1 MVKKHKRSQK
11 GDGQG
16 EALSECNMQET
27 PTLLEQ
33 EEKLLLTNQL
43 GRREVFPPR
52 SSQLPS
58 EQGPALRPG
67 RNSEG

>member
-16 EALSECNMQET
+16 EALSECNMQVT

-33 EEKLLLTNQL
+33 EEKLVHS
-43 GRREVFPPR
+43 RD
-52 SSQLPS
+52 
-58 EQGPALRPG
+58 PASLAFSISRIL
-67 RNSEG
+67 STL